1 MAPIRLVWTTLFL
14 PTQRKFRTDSMC
26 LRSAPLAAAC
36 VTGTYPQN
44 RTVESRRIGLKAA
57 CHFSIST
64 QDAILFAVAMFASA
78 PWLGTAQVGQ
88 PVAPPP
94 AAGRNQ
100 HVVRSRS
107 PHGSGGSHGSDVT
120 TASSEQS
127 VTGFAMGDRFFEDH
141 VFEQQIRLEFLE
153 IPVWKR
159 KNIIVK
165 CFTGCPITFTPGWPL
180 ASATTEH
187 LSLRSAW
194 RM

>member
-1 MAPIRLVWTTLFL
+1 MAPIRLVWTTLFF

-57 CHFSIST
+57 CHFGIST
-64 QDAILFAVAMFASA
+64 QDAILFPVVMFAAA

-100 HVVRSRS
+100 HDGRSRS
-107 PHGSGGSHGSDVT
+107 PHGSGGSLVSDV
-120 TASSEQS
+120 ASVSSEQS
-127 VTGFAMGDRFFEDH
+127 VTGFAVGDRFSEERFGTTD
-141 VFEQQIRLEFLE
+141 QIRVPRNSTVETQE
-153 IPVWKR
+153 YHREVHGADAR
-159 KNIIVK
+159 
-165 CFTGCPITFTPGWPL
+165 
-180 ASATTEH
+180 
-187 LSLRSAW
+187 
-194 RM
+194 

>member
-57 CHFSIST
+57 CHFGIST
-64 QDAILFAVAMFASA
+64 QDAILFAVAMFATA
-78 PWLGTAQVGQ
+78 PWLGTAQAGP

-100 HVVRSRS
+100 HDFRCPCCRLTPVNAISSQPPRWVHWLCRHGELTHPTGSPGFWRQPSTRHVRPCSR
-107 PHGSGGSHGSDVT
+107 
-120 TASSEQS
+120 
-127 VTGFAMGDRFFEDH
+127 
-141 VFEQQIRLEFLE
+141 
-153 IPVWKR
+153 
-159 KNIIVK
+159 
-165 CFTGCPITFTPGWPL
+165 
-180 ASATTEH
+180 
-187 LSLRSAW
+187 
-194 RM
+194 